1 MVNSILPRMWLIED
15 QRCTLKH
22 CTSWNMPN
30 AVLESCGDPKP
41 HPEVCKPSFCKVTDT
56 TEQLW
61 FHSLLFRDMVRGGRQ
76 AGEGDSSR
84 VIQFALLRPR
94 PLPESSKGSLRS
106 QGLHTHG
113 SHLPP
118 QTTETLLFQNLPL
131 SEKKGTQACEESL

>member
-41 HPEVCKPSFCKVTDT
+41 HPRVCKPSFCKVTDT

-76 AGEGDSSR
+76 AGEGGLQQSDTVRTAQAQTPSR
-84 VIQFALLRPR
+84 KQQRVPQVPGT
-94 PLPESSKGSLRS
+94 S
-106 QGLHTHG
+106 HTW
-113 SHLPP
+113 LPP
-118 QTTETLLFQNLPL
+118 ASPNNRNVALPK
-131 SEKKGTQACEESL
+131 SSTVREERNPGL